1 MKKSYL
7 YYILFLISFF
17 KMNIASGQGLTCG
30 EIQPFCAGD
39 STLIFQ
45 NSTNSGV
52 AEVGPDYG
60 CLFSQPNPVWYF
72 IQINQ
77 PGDLFFEIIQNSQV
91 DFLGTPI
98 DVDFIAWGPFSN
110 AEFQAGVCDN
120 LTSDMQVPGSASEG
134 DPPNI
139 TTSQGC
145 SYNSAAIENFNII
158 NAQAGEIY
166 VLLITNFDNETGFIQ
181 LQQTNAGGGS
191 TDCSIIN
198 TTHHCEGDVISLDA
212 TTNNAVI
219 YEWFKD
225 GNLLPETGPILNNVA
240 APSAIYTA
248 NAIDSSNNSIVD
260 YEFIIEFHAVPIA
273 ATADNLLQ
281 CDDNN
286 DGFWAFDL
294 SVNDVIIL
302 GIQDATQFSITYYDS
317 QANADSGSSILSI
330 PFTNTSSLQTIY
342 ARIENNDNTNC
353 FDTISFMIE
362 MFDTPTANTA
372 NNLLEC
378 DDDNDGFFVF
388 DLSVNDA
395 LILDTQDATQ
405 FSITYHDSQADA
417 NSGNNSLATSHTNT
431 TNAQTIFARIES
443 NVNTN
448 CFDTTSFTIEVFDTP
463 TANVADDLL
472 QCDDDNDGFFAFD
485 LDQQTTNVLGTQDTT
500 MFTVT
505 YHQTQAEADINI
517 NNLLSPY
524 TNLTAYQEEEI
535 FVRIENN
542 FNNNCFDT
550 SSFLIDVFDT
560 PTANSI
566 VDFEFCDNANDGD
579 DTNGFV
585 TFDLSTKINE
595 VLGAQLITD
604 FGVKFYFTQVE
615 ADAGLA
621 GTEITTSIQNI
632 SNPQLIVA
640 RIENVLNVD
649 CYDTTTFNLVVNPLP
664 VITPLVELKQCDD
677 DTDGFT
683 EFNLTESNELISTNF
698 LNQTFTYH
706 ILFTD
711 AEGGLNAIPNE
722 INYVNTDSSATP
734 DILFVRIENAD
745 GCFRTSQL
753 NLIVST
759 TQIPQNFQLNY
770 FVCDD
775 LTIDDDDTNGVAAFD
790 FSDADAQIIS
800 LFPIGQTLTVTYY
813 VTLQDAL
820 AEINAISDIGN
831 HRNEALPF
839 VQTIFVRVDSDVD
852 NACLGLGAHITLT
865 VNPLPDINL
874 EDDYLLCVNTNG
886 TETVNIPILDTG
898 LSDIDYTFEWS
909 IDNTVL
915 VGITESSHI
924 PVQGGIYSVLVTN
937 NTTGCQ
943 NTDATTVNDSEPPM
957 VTVELISSA
966 FAESQVIEAT
976 AIGNGIYEFSL
987 DDGPWQTS
995 GVFENVSSGEHV
1007 VTARDINGCGA
1018 NSAIII
1024 VIGYPK
1030 FFTPNGDG
1038 YHDTWNILG
1047 IANQPNAKIFIFD
1060 RYGKLIKQLSPSST
1074 GWDGTF
1080 NGKPL
1085 LTSDYW
1091 FTVEFIEPKDGS
1103 LKLFKSHFTLKR

>member
-120 LTSDMQVPGSASEG
+120 LTSDMQVPGSASEE

-302 GIQDATQFSITYYDS
+302 GIQDATQFSITYYES

-485 LDQQTTNVLGTQDTT
+485 LDQKTTNVLGTQDTT

-604 FGVKFYFTQVE
+604 F
-615 ADAGLA
+615 D
-621 GTEITTSIQNI
+621 
-632 SNPQLIVA
+632 NPQLIVA

-706 ILFTD
+706 LLLAD
-711 AEGGLNAIPNE
+711 AENGLNAIPNE
-722 INYVNTDSSATP
+722 INYVNTDPSATP
-734 DILFVRIENAD
+734 DILFIRIVNAN

-759 TQIPQNFQLNY
+759 TQIPQSFQLNY

-775 LTIDDDDTNGVAAFD
+775 LAIDDDDTNGVAAFD

-800 LFPIGQTLTVTYY
+800 LFPMGQTLTVTYY
-813 VTLQDAL
+813 ITLQDAL

-943 NTDATTVNDSEPPM
+943 NTDATTVNESESPM

-987 DDGPWQTS
+987 DDGPWQIS

-1007 VTARDINGCGA
+1007 VTARDIKGCGT

-1060 RYGKLIKQLSPSST
+1060 RYGKLIKQLSPSGT

>member
-120 LTSDMQVPGSASEG
+120 LTSDMQVPGSASEE

-302 GIQDATQFSITYYDS
+302 GIQDATQFSITYYES

-485 LDQQTTNVLGTQDTT
+485 LDQKTTNVLGTQDTT

-604 FGVKFYFTQVE
+604 FEVKFYFTQVE

-706 ILFTD
+706 LLLAD
-711 AEGGLNAIPNE
+711 AENGLNAIPNE
-722 INYVNTDSSATP
+722 INYVNTDPSATP
-734 DILFVRIENAD
+734 DILFIRIVNAN

-759 TQIPQNFQLNY
+759 TQIPQSFQLNY

-775 LTIDDDDTNGVAAFD
+775 LAIDDDDTNGVAAFD

-800 LFPIGQTLTVTYY
+800 LFPMGQTLTVTYY
-813 VTLQDAL
+813 ITLQDAL

-943 NTDATTVNDSEPPM
+943 NTDATTVNESESPM

-987 DDGPWQTS
+987 DDGPWQIS

-1007 VTARDINGCGA
+1007 VTARDIKGCGT

>member
-120 LTSDMQVPGSASEG
+120 LTSDMQVPGSASEE

-302 GIQDATQFSITYYDS
+302 GIQDATQFSITYYES

-485 LDQQTTNVLGTQDTT
+485 LDQKTTNVLGTQDTT

-604 FGVKFYFTQVE
+604 FEVKFYFTQVE

-706 ILFTD
+706 LLLAD
-711 AEGGLNAIPNE
+711 AENGLNAIPNE
-722 INYVNTDSSATP
+722 INYVNTDPSATP
-734 DILFVRIENAD
+734 DILFIRIVNAN

-759 TQIPQNFQLNY
+759 TQIPQSFQLNY

-775 LTIDDDDTNGVAAFD
+775 LAIDDDDTNGVAAFD

-800 LFPIGQTLTVTYY
+800 LFPMGQTLTVTYY
-813 VTLQDAL
+813 ITLQDAL

-943 NTDATTVNDSEPPM
+943 NTDATTVNESESPM

-987 DDGPWQTS
+987 DDGPWQIS

-1007 VTARDINGCGA
+1007 VTARDIKGCGT

-1060 RYGKLIKQLSPSST
+1060 RYGKLIKQLSPSGT